1 MKLTLDQRQMIDTFI
16 KNKWTLHPKCPI
28 CHKNSWNVSPELFEL
43 RSFHGGSMVIGGKG
57 GIVPLI
63 LVTCVNCGNT
73 ILINAL
79 IAGLDIKGDIKNE

>member
-1 MKLTLDQRQMIDTFI
+1 
-16 KNKWTLHPKCPI
+16 
-28 CHKNSWNVSPELFEL
+28 
-43 RSFHGGSMVIGGKG
+43 MVIGGKS

-63 LVTCVNCGNT
+63 CVTCVNCGNT